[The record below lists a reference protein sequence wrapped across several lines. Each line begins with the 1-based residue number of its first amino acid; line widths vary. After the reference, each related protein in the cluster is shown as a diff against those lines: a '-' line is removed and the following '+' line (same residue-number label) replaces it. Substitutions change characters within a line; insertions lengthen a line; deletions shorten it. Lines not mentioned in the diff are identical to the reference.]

1 MTMVATQTPVPM
13 TIREMSLNS
22 VGADTIKGTEE
33 RYYHKEIAEREK
45 RLETVDRMRSSVPLL
60 FSEGSGVL

>member
-1 MTMVATQTPVPM
+1 M

-33 RYYHKEIAEREK
+33 RYYHKENAEREK
-45 RLETVDRMRSSVPLL
+45 RLETDDRMRSSVPLF